1 MNQEQSIALWRQG
14 KEAWNAWANAM
25 LQRQEGLKRSGLWK
39 TTSAYPF
46 ELEQGDSDEAKNWF
60 DEARVDFKGVIFDP
74 PDAKLQINFEGFI
87 FPGAVSFAHAS
98 FRGNSW
104 FWHAEFRHIAL
115 FEQAEFSGIASF
127 AGAVFHNIASFC
139 GALFNEGTFTRV
151 RFLRRSEFTITRF
164 AGQVDFRAA
173 QFGGDAWF
181 NGSEFS
187 GLALFDDAQFL
198 GAAHFDE
205 GAQFK
210 ANARFLQVSFG
221 GYTSFHA
228 AHFERAADFVAVRV
242 ERAMSL
248 TSAKF
253 AIMPNFAQA
262 DFKQAPDLDN
272 IDFPLPS
279 RLPWKKGNKDL
290 VASYRHIRRLAIQG
304 LDYEREQMAL
314 KGELRSKRWSR
325 EWGVRAILGLLYDG
339 FADCGRSIWQPFAI
353 WLGSMFA
360 FAYLHLRMAIDSG
373 DAWRDCLSGGG
384 NPAYQAFFLS
394 GKNAFVLFSSGRD
407 ARTAQAYKCLFGDAD
422 KIPYDVSRVEMFFQ
436 TPISAMLIFLFLLA
450 VRNQFKIK

>member
-39 TTSAYPF
+39 TTPAYPF

-164 AGQVDFRAA
+164 AGQVDNSAETPGSMVPSFRALRSSMTPNFWVQPILMRERSSKPTPDFFKSA
-173 QFGGDAWF
+173 
-181 NGSEFS
+181 
-187 GLALFDDAQFL
+187 LADTHPFTRRTL
-198 GAAHFDE
+198 
-205 GAQFK
+205 
-210 ANARFLQVSFG
+210 NARLI
-221 GYTSFHA
+221 
-228 AHFERAADFVAVRV
+228 
-242 ERAMSL
+242 SL
-248 TSAKF
+248 
-253 AIMPNFAQA
+253 
-262 DFKQAPDLDN
+262 
-272 IDFPLPS
+272 PLE
-279 RLPWKKGNKDL
+279 WN
-290 VASYRHIRRLAIQG
+290 
-304 LDYEREQMAL
+304 AL
-314 KGELRSKRWSR
+314 
-325 EWGVRAILGLLYDG
+325 
-339 FADCGRSIWQPFAI
+339 
-353 WLGSMFA
+353 
-360 FAYLHLRMAIDSG
+360 
-373 DAWRDCLSGGG
+373 
-384 NPAYQAFFLS
+384 
-394 GKNAFVLFSSGRD
+394 
-407 ARTAQAYKCLFGDAD
+407 
-422 KIPYDVSRVEMFFQ
+422 
-436 TPISAMLIFLFLLA
+436 
-450 VRNQFKIK
+450 